1 MSEWWTEWATYRLSD
16 LLMFS
21 QHSYYRLIALYNE
34 AVWPAHLLALAAGLA
49 MLGWVARPGARPRRC
64 ALLLLAAAWS
74 WVGWA
79 YHLERHADI
88 NTAGP
93 YFALAFGVQA
103 LLLCFVALRLHGA
116 APARVQKHVALGLCA
131 LAVLGYPLL
140 APVSGRGWDR
150 AEVFGIAPDPT
161 AVATLGVLLACRA
174 HPLYW
179 LIPLAWC
186 AVSGATLMELRVGY
200 AWLLPTFAILAVAAG
215 LLFRHSRH
223 SPAQ

>member
-21 QHSYYRLIALYNE
+21 QRSYYRLIALYNE

-49 MLGWVARPGARPRRC
+49 MLGCVARPGARTRRG
-64 ALLLLAAAWS
+64 ALLLLAVAWA
-74 WVGWA
+74 WIGWA

-103 LLLCFVALRLHGA
+103 LLLCFVALRSHGA
-116 APARVQKHVALGLCA
+116 APARVQKHVALGLCT

-140 APVSGRGWDR
+140 APVSGRGWDH

>member
-1 MSEWWTEWATYRLSD
+1 MSEWWTYTLSD
-16 LLMFS
+16 FLMFS
-21 QHSYYRLIALYNE
+21 QRSYYRLIALYNE
-34 AVWPAHLLALAAGLA
+34 AVWPAHLLALAAGLIA
-49 MLGWVARPGARPRRC
+49 IGCIARPGVHTRRI
-64 ALLLLAAAWS
+64 ALLVLAVAWS

-88 NTAGP
+88 NSAGP
-93 YFALAFGVQA
+93 WFALAFGMQA
-103 LLLCFVALRLHGA
+103 LLLFFVALRPYGA
-116 APARVQKHVALGLCA
+116 APAHAQKHVALGLSA

-140 APVSGRGWDR
+140 APVSGRGWDH

-223 SPAQ
+223 

>member
-1 MSEWWTEWATYRLSD
+1 MSEWWTEWASYRLSD

-21 QHSYYRLIALYNE
+21 QRSYYRLIALYNE
-34 AVWPAHLLALAAGLA
+34 TVWPAHLLALAAGLA
-49 MLGWVARPGARPRRC
+49 IIGCVARPGARTRSS
-64 ALLLLAAAWS
+64 ALLLLASAWA

-79 YHLERHADI
+79 YHLERYADI

-93 YFALAFGVQA
+93 YFALAFGMQA
-103 LLLCFVALRLHGA
+103 LLLFFVALRPHGA
-116 APARVQKHVALGLCA
+116 APAHAQKHVALGLSA

-140 APVSGRGWDR
+140 ALGSSRGWNH

-223 SPAQ
+223 

>member
-1 MSEWWTEWATYRLSD
+1 MSEWWTYTLSD
-16 LLMFS
+16 FLMFS
-21 QHSYYRLIALYNE
+21 QRSYYRLIALYNE
-34 AVWPAHLLALAAGLA
+34 AVWPAHLLALAAGLIVI
-49 MLGWVARPGARPRRC
+49 GCIARPGAHTRRI
-64 ALLLLAAAWS
+64 ALLVLAMAWG

-79 YHLERHADI
+79 YHLERYADI

-93 YFALAFGVQA
+93 WFALAFGVQSVM
-103 LLLCFVALRLHGA
+103 LCFMALRSHGA
-116 APARVQKHVALGLCA
+116 VPAGTQKLVALGLSG

-140 APVSGRGWDR
+140 ALGSGRGWHH

-161 AVATLGVLLACRA
+161 AVATLGALLACRA

-215 LLFRHSRH
+215 LLFRQSRH
-223 SPAQ
+223 

>member
-1 MSEWWTEWATYRLSD
+1 MSELWTYTLSD
-16 LLMFS
+16 FLMFS
-21 QHSYYRLIALYNE
+21 QRSYYRLIALYNE
-34 AVWPAHLLALAAGLA
+34 AVWPAHLLALAAGLIVI
-49 MLGWVARPGARPRRC
+49 GCIARPGAQARRL
-64 ALLLLAAAWS
+64 ALLVLAVAWG

-79 YHLERHADI
+79 YHLERYADI

-93 YFALAFGVQA
+93 WFALAFGVQSVM
-103 LLLCFVALRLHGA
+103 LCFMALRSHGA
-116 APARVQKHVALGLCA
+116 APAGMQKQVALGLSG

-140 APVSGRGWDR
+140 ALGSGRGWNQ

-161 AVATLGVLLACRA
+161 AVATLGLLLACRA

-186 AVSGATLMELRVGY
+186 AVSGATLMELRAGY
-200 AWLLPTFAILAVAAG
+200 AWLLPTVAILSVAAG

-223 SPAQ
+223 WPTD

>member
-1 MSEWWTEWATYRLSD
+1 MSEWWTYTLSD
-16 LLMFS
+16 FLMFS
-21 QHSYYRLIALYNE
+21 QRSHYRLIALYNE

-49 MLGWVARPGARPRRC
+49 MIGCVARPRPHTSRL
-64 ALLLLAAAWS
+64 ALLVLAAAWA

-79 YHLERHADI
+79 YHLERYADI

-93 YFALAFGVQA
+93 WFALAFGVQA
-103 LLLCFVALRLHGA
+103 LLLCFMALRSHGA
-116 APARVQKHVALGLCA
+116 APAGMQKQVALGLSGM
-131 LAVLGYPLL
+131 AVLGYPLL
-140 APVSGRGWDR
+140 VLGSGRGWNQ

-161 AVATLGVLLACRA
+161 AVATLGMLLACRA

-215 LLFRHSRH
+215 LLFRHSRR
-223 SPAQ
+223 

>member
-1 MSEWWTEWATYRLSD
+1 
-16 LLMFS
+16 
-21 QHSYYRLIALYNE
+21 
-34 AVWPAHLLALAAGLA
+34 V
-49 MLGWVARPGARPRRC
+49 
-64 ALLLLAAAWS
+64 LAAAWA

-79 YHLERHADI
+79 YQLERYADI

-93 YFALAFGVQA
+93 WFALAFGVQA
-103 LLLCFVALRLHGA
+103 LMLCFMALRSHGA
-116 APARVQKHVALGLCA
+116 APAGMQRQVALGLSS

-140 APVSGRGWDR
+140 ALGSGRGWNH
-150 AEVFGIAPDPT
+150 AEVFGIVPDPT
-161 AVATLGVLLACRA
+161 AVATLGVLLAFRA

-223 SPAQ
+223 SPTD

>member
-1 MSEWWTEWATYRLSD
+1 MSEWWTYTLSD
-16 LLMFS
+16 FLMFS
-21 QHSYYRLIALYNE
+21 QRSYYRLIALYNE
-34 AVWPAHLLALAAGLA
+34 AVWPAHLLALAAGLIVIGCIA
-49 MLGWVARPGARPRRC
+49 RLGAHTSRI
-64 ALLLLAAAWS
+64 ALLVLAVAWG

-79 YHLERHADI
+79 YHLERYADI

-93 YFALAFGVQA
+93 WFALAFGVQSVM
-103 LLLCFVALRLHGA
+103 LCFMALRSHGA
-116 APARVQKHVALGLCA
+116 APAGTHKQVALGLSG

-140 APVSGRGWDR
+140 TLGSGRGWNH

-161 AVATLGVLLACRA
+161 AVATLGALLACRA
-174 HPLYW
+174 HPLHW

-200 AWLLPTFAILAVAAG
+200 AWLLPTFAILAVGAG

-223 SPAQ
+223 SPTHRA